1 LQPWRPSPPAA
12 PMDGAQAL
20 LPPLAGSLPSAI
32 PFSPWPAHRKPAAM
46 DAQAPTPC
54 LRSSTTPFLPAGS
67 LFLLPYFFLKSIGRS
82 LCCPGRRRASLAPAL
97 PWPDRPLARAG
108 EAAVAHG
115 RCPAQGM
122 NPAPP
127 MPHLQPVYVPLLS
140 DQQPATRSTTPSGGS
155 NLHGA
160 PASIPQLSALAVLFN
175 APWLFNGIP
184 VRNNVLCAAP
194 SVMSSTLGENPVVLA
209 VFPAFMMFKEL
220 SSTMFCVIAA
230 SGRRRV
236 SRLARST
243 KRQAL
248 WTAHVTS
255 LDLSRLFTWY
265 FVD

>member
-1 LQPWRPSPPAA
+1 VPPLANLENCIYPPSRHNISPSPPSSQRTHPPCLLPPWLPRQQAASRQGLQPWRPSPPAA

-32 PFSPWPAHRKPAAM
+32 PFSPWPAHRKPVAM

-54 LRSSTTPFLPAGS
+54 LCSSTTPFLPASS

-127 MPHLQPVYVPLLS
+127 MPHLQPVFVPLLS
-140 DQQPATRSTTPSGGS
+140 DQQPATRSTTPSSGS

-160 PASIPQLSALAVLFN
+160 PASIP
-175 APWLFNGIP
+175 
-184 VRNNVLCAAP
+184 
-194 SVMSSTLGENPVVLA
+194 
-209 VFPAFMMFKEL
+209 
-220 SSTMFCVIAA
+220 
-230 SGRRRV
+230 
-236 SRLARST
+236 
-243 KRQAL
+243 
-248 WTAHVTS
+248 
-255 LDLSRLFTWY
+255 
-265 FVD
+265 